1 MTNMTASS
9 EVYQGQFGE
18 FTLTQRDRQEVIFY
32 RAGLALSALAFA
44 VGSGLILWQGPT
56 PLVLQTLTVLFAL
69 FSLGLGISLA
79 LIHIYFVALHRLLQ
93 VFWAIGTVSSLIF
106 AIYSSQ
112 PLALFI
118 YENPLSLLGVGFIF
132 AALTGIYFKEA
143 FCFNRLETKLLT
155 PLVPLLLLGHLFS
168 ILPVSIE
175 RGLLAVWA
183 IFFVVFAI
191 RKAIQAI
198 PPDIGDKSVFI
209 YLKQQKT
216 LNN

>member
-1 MTNMTASS
+1 MTNMTTFS

-18 FTLTQRDRQEVIFY
+18 FTLTQRDHQEVIFY

-44 VGSGLILWQGPT
+44 VGAGLILWQGPT

-143 FCFNRLETKLLT
+143 FCFNRLETKFLT

-168 ILPVSIE
+168 IFPVSIE

-216 LNN
+216 VNN

>member
-1 MTNMTASS
+1 MANLVTPSQ
-9 EVYQGQFGE
+9 VYQGQFGE
-18 FTLTQRDRQEVIFY
+18 FTLTQRDRQEVVFY
-32 RAGLALSALAFA
+32 RAGLGLSALAFA
-44 VGSGLILWQGPT
+44 VGTGLILWQGPI
-56 PLVLQTLTVLFAL
+56 PFVLQTLTVLFSL

-79 LIHIYFVALHRLLQ
+79 LIHIYLVFLHRLLQ
-93 VFWAIGTVSSLIF
+93 VFWAIGTLSSLIF
-106 AIYSSQ
+106 AVYSSE

-118 YENPLSLLGVGFIF
+118 YDNPLSLLGVGFIF

-168 ILPVSIE
+168 ILPVPIE
-175 RGLLAVWA
+175 RGLLAVWG

-209 YLKQQKT
+209 YLKQQKSV
-216 LNN
+216 NN